1 MVVLR
6 TASQYQGVELIWMR
20 DLILVKSET
29 EERERWQMG
38 VFHHPCEC
46 SRWLTNSFQ
55 TSHKRHLPLKCLY
68 SMKIEHFLYFGEKG
82 RHGYDIYGYHHH
94 KRWSRS
100 YGNWL
105 LTRFFIVLRWYHLKF
120 CCGRDGRSKCYS
132 YRTRMVQRMT
142 YSLVGSGKNLTW
154 GCWCGGR
161 YWSRGRWRSACGEND
176 TCRGQVSHR
185 CWW

>member
-1 MVVLR
+1 M
-6 TASQYQGVELIWMR
+6 S
-20 DLILVKSET
+20 
-29 EERERWQMG
+29 

-55 TSHKRHLPLKCLY
+55 TIHKRHLPLKCLY

-105 LTRFFIVLRWYHLKF
+105 LTRFFIVLRWYHLNF
-120 CCGRDGRSKCYS
+120 CCGQVSQRRRCTRTLMGRELSTPMK
-132 YRTRMVQRMT
+132 RND
-142 YSLVGSGKNLTW
+142 SLVLSRWVLSVELLLWMWYSTAVDP
-154 GCWCGGR
+154 R
-161 YWSRGRWRSACGEND
+161 YWISKKLDHPELRIQLLREGLFVIITQGIHHAM
-176 TCRGQVSHR
+176 
-185 CWW
+185 